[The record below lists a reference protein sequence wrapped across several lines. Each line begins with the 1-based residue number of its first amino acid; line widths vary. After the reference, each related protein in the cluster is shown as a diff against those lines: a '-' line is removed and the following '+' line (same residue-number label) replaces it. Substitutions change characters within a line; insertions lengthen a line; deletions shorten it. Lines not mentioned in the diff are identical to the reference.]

1 MSICALNQIVAN
13 IDNFIFYCDSFILTS
28 VFKNEHNEVAYRPK
42 LEDKYNKRDR
52 NIFKYA
58 LDESHRSS
66 NITI

>member
-1 MSICALNQIVAN
+1 MN
-13 IDNFIFYCDSFILTS
+13 IMKLHT
-28 VFKNEHNEVAYRPK
+28 APK
-42 LEDKYNKRDR
+42 VEDKYNKRDR